1 MNPNEVDGR
10 FYGFL
15 PPHDNP
21 NIKKLGASSTDD
33 YVDGIMIVYVQ
44 KQPNSINRR
53 VVAFTD
59 NARVYASK
67 QSNPYLN
74 RYIYKEGMRTECTY
88 TIESDYIYDLQA
100 EPNSFISKVNGD
112 DLHMFRGQR
121 FYTGRHPRQEAKMKR
136 RLLLE
141 ISTTSVSC
149 CKMLVLIFLLTNC
162 SHCTI

>member
-88 TIESDYIYDLQA
+88 TIGT
-100 EPNSFISKVNGD
+100 VV
-112 DLHMFRGQR
+112 
-121 FYTGRHPRQEAKMKR
+121 KR
-136 RLLLE
+136 IKLYNE
-141 ISTTSVSC
+141 
-149 CKMLVLIFLLTNC
+149 LIANV
-162 SHCTI
+162 I